1 MYVSTC
7 NYKLKYFST
16 FTLLRQ
22 MYINKHYN
30 MYFFSGAIFNNIFR
44 RLTKR
49 KDVSAQIR
57 RVILITSLAWREA
70 LESGRAVELV
80 RTLETLNNMAATE
93 VARNVQATSA
103 PLTND
108 MLRELNRFRRES
120 TIAFLTGLNRQKAQ
134 EKEEEEQEEE
144 EEEQDKNQPS
154 TSTGKPKPKNPKKR
168 SPKK

>member
-1 MYVSTC
+1 
-7 NYKLKYFST
+7 
-16 FTLLRQ
+16 

-44 RLTKR
+44 RLNAR
-49 KDVSAQIR
+49 KDVHAQIR

-70 LESGRAVELV
+70 LESGRGVELV

-134 EKEEEEQEEE
+134 EEEE
-144 EEEQDKNQPS
+144 EEEEEEDQNQPS
-154 TSTGKPKPKNPKKR
+154 TSTGKPNPIAICLLLSCHLCPKLICYLCPR
-168 SPKK
+168 W

>member
-1 MYVSTC
+1 
-7 NYKLKYFST
+7 
-16 FTLLRQ
+16 

-49 KDVSAQIR
+49 KDISAQIR

-134 EKEEEEQEEE
+134 EEEE
-144 EEEQDKNQPS
+144 EEEEEEDQNQPS

>member
-1 MYVSTC
+1 
-7 NYKLKYFST
+7 
-16 FTLLRQ
+16 
-22 MYINKHYN
+22 MYINKHYY

-44 RLTKR
+44 RLNAR
-49 KDVSAQIR
+49 KDVNAQIR

-70 LESGRAVELV
+70 LESGRGVELV

-103 PLTND
+103 PLTDD
-108 MLRELNRFRRES
+108 MIRELNRFRRES
-120 TIAFLTGLNRQKAQ
+120 TIAFLAGLNRQKAQ
-134 EKEEEEQEEE
+134 EKEEEEE
-144 EEEQDKNQPS
+144 EEEQDQDKPS

>member
-1 MYVSTC
+1 
-7 NYKLKYFST
+7 
-16 FTLLRQ
+16 

-49 KDVSAQIR
+49 KDISAQIR

-120 TIAFLTGLNRQKAQ
+120 TIAFLTGLNRQKT
-134 EKEEEEQEEE
+134 QEEE
-144 EEEQDKNQPS
+144 EEEEEEEDQNQPS

-168 SPKK
+168 SPKKWLYTKWIALIIRVMFYFIRCIY